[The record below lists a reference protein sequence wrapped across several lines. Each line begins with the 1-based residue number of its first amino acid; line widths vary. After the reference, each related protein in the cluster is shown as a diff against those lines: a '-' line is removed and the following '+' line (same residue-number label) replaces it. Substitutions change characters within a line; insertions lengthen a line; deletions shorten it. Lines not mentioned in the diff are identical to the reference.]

1 MPTKKPNPKK
11 YYKLPACLLCSGLS
25 PRAIMCYCVLAD
37 RAELSRKSGDR
48 FRDSNGDVYIIY
60 PVADLCKILGTGER
74 TTRYS
79 LAELEDTGY
88 IRTVKQ
94 GKGAPQMIYITSA
107 DQVTGKILPLTP
119 PSDRQDFAAQ
129 DRQDIAAPYIYTDTN
144 NTNISSSNDTPPA
157 TESSLP
163 QLLAIIDKTAAEMGR
178 KIDDRGRIKAL
189 NKYRKAKDVTHPAA
203 WLAAVVRNMSAG
215 ELYGSKGDKP
225 AGFGPGYSIED
236 YESTSV
242 LDYDWDDD

>member
-1 MPTKKPNPKK
+1 MSKPNPKK

-25 PRAIMCYCVLAD
+25 PRAILCYCVLAD

-48 FRDSNGDVYIIY
+48 FKDANGDVYIIY
-60 PVADLCKILGTGER
+60 PVTDLSKALDTGER
-74 TTRYS
+74 TTRYA
-79 LAELEDTGY
+79 LAELVDAGY

-107 DQVTGKILPLTP
+107 DQVTGKKLPVTP
-119 PSDRQDFAAQ
+119 PSDRQEIAAQ
-129 DRQDIAAPYIYTDTN
+129 DRQEIAAPYIYTDVN
-144 NTNISSSNDTPPA
+144 NTYTSSSSDTPPA
-157 TESSLP
+157 AESNLP

-203 WLAAVVRNMSAG
+203 WLAAVVRNMSPD

-225 AGFGPGYSIED
+225 AGFGAGYDIAE

-242 LDYDWDDD
+242 LDYDDWDD